1 MQSVCRQV
9 QANIVAI
16 HKFIVLNKQLAR
28 TRRAGTLAILARL
41 AVCAGVETGTAVV
54 VVGPQAHTSP
64 GGRVFAT
71 QVKACRRPG
80 VFPFRRVTADRR
92 TYTVKCRFKST
103 PALHSGTSYPP
114 CTGTWSRRSGRRW
127 PLHSGRLGRSRR
139 SEQHWWLC
147 PHKCLHSP
155 RCLQRM
161 EASHTR
167 RVCTTPQ
174 ASRRP
179 HLQSKPLLRL
189 YAPGEQEHVLSWQ
202 LLPSPQ
208 TFPHPPQLLLSV
220 VVSTHAQVAG
230 SSSSPHSDR
239 SAAHTEGWTPRAFH
253 FPGFV
258 PCRPTHFIQ
267 QNNTVHAGD
276 NCTGQNRLINKR
288 KKEFA

>member
-1 MQSVCRQV
+1 M
-9 QANIVAI
+9 AI

-167 RVCTTPQ
+167 RSAAAAVLI
-174 ASRRP
+174 ASCICAAAVPTVISACGACQPVDGYARRNHTSSKHTDTERSFP
-179 HLQSKPLLRL
+179 HGRI
-189 YAPGEQEHVLSWQ
+189 APCPRMLKQHVL
-202 LLPSPQ
+202 
-208 TFPHPPQLLLSV
+208 LS
-220 VVSTHAQVAG
+220 G
-230 SSSSPHSDR
+230 
-239 SAAHTEGWTPRAFH
+239 
-253 FPGFV
+253 
-258 PCRPTHFIQ
+258 
-267 QNNTVHAGD
+267 
-276 NCTGQNRLINKR
+276 
-288 KKEFA
+288 